1 MAYLKKSLLLFT
13 FLAVLVVIVVFIILP
28 KKNKNV
34 EYKGTLVNGYIQ
46 IDKQND
52 HEEMNL

>member
-1 MAYLKKSLLLFT
+1 MAYLKKSLVVFT

-46 IDKQND
+46 IDGQQD
-52 HEEMNL
+52 HEEVNL

>member
-1 MAYLKKSLLLFT
+1 MAYLKKSLLALT

-28 KKNKNV
+28 KKDKNV
-34 EYKGTLVNGYIQ
+34 EYKGTLVNGYIE
-46 IDKQND
+46 IDRQKD